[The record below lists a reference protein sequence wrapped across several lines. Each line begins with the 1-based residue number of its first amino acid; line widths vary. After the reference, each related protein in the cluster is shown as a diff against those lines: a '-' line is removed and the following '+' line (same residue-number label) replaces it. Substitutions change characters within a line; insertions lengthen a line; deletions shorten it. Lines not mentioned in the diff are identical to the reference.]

1 MKKEGYAMKK
11 RLFAVVL
18 AAAIAMTAASL
29 CGCGKE
35 KNKNDNISVS
45 TATPS
50 EATKD
55 SVSTTATQGTTTAT
69 VSTSPTDASSKATNN
84 SSAASENRASD
95 SSNASNGSSDNR
107 NSNVAVTS
115 VSLSRNSISLYEGDS
130 STFEVTIS
138 PSDATD
144 RQYNVVTNNGN
155 ASIDCNGSTVTVYG
169 ENRGNCEITVSSTNG
184 KSAACSVTVN
194 SRTSYSNGGSGNSGG
209 NSGGNNGNSG
219 NSGAITDDTMLTHAQ
234 ICTAEVMDRVV
245 AEVNS
250 YFQAK
255 GMTYDSSLNINNR
268 GWFLSETSDYPGD
281 YYYSINSIINGEID
295 GFEGDL
301 FGFYNSNP
309 HLDRS
314 NMYNTRFC
322 CYHERQGNGEYRIY
336 FCH

>member
-1 MKKEGYAMKK
+1 M
-11 RLFAVVL
+11 
-18 AAAIAMTAASL
+18 
-29 CGCGKE
+29 
-35 KNKNDNISVS
+35 
-45 TATPS
+45 
-50 EATKD
+50 
-55 SVSTTATQGTTTAT
+55 
-69 VSTSPTDASSKATNN
+69 
-84 SSAASENRASD
+84 
-95 SSNASNGSSDNR
+95 
-107 NSNVAVTS
+107 
-115 VSLSRNSISLYEGDS
+115 
-130 STFEVTIS
+130 TIS

-268 GWFLSETSDYPGD
+268 GWFLSGTNYYQGD
-281 YYYSINSIINGEID
+281 YNYNLTKIIRSEID
-295 GFEGDL
+295 GFEGDFYGL
-301 FGFYNSNP
+301 FQSNP
-309 HLDRS
+309 DLDESVKYHLS
-314 NMYNTRFC
+314 FH
-322 CYHERQGNGEYRIY
+322 CYHERQSNGEYRIY
-336 FCH
+336 FCYG

>member
-1 MKKEGYAMKK
+1 M
-11 RLFAVVL
+11 
-18 AAAIAMTAASL
+18 
-29 CGCGKE
+29 
-35 KNKNDNISVS
+35 
-45 TATPS
+45 
-50 EATKD
+50 
-55 SVSTTATQGTTTAT
+55 
-69 VSTSPTDASSKATNN
+69 
-84 SSAASENRASD
+84 
-95 SSNASNGSSDNR
+95 
-107 NSNVAVTS
+107 
-115 VSLSRNSISLYEGDS
+115 YEGDS
-130 STFEVTIS
+130 ATFEVYID
-138 PSDATD
+138 PDNATD

-194 SRTSYSNGGSGNSGG
+194 SRTSYGNGGSGNSGG

-234 ICTAEVMDRVV
+234 ICTDEVMDRVV

-255 GMTYDSSLNINNR
+255 GMTYDSSLNIHNR